1 MNGFDSNEL
10 ILLIPEIF
18 VLATA
23 CLILV
28 IDLFLSEQHRN
39 VTFYLTQLSLFFTF
53 LLTLELPSDTVLYAF
68 NSSFILDTMAIV
80 LKCAVYVVTAGAF
93 CYARPYLKQI
103 DLHKGEFY
111 VLGLFAMLG
120 MMVLISANHL
130 LVLYLG
136 LELMSLSLYT
146 LVALNRDSAQSTEAA
161 MKYFVLGAIASGMLL
176 YGISILYGISGSL
189 DIPLVADSVT
199 HSLFDRIVLLFALS
213 FIVVGVAFKL
223 GAVPFHMWVPDVYQG
238 APTAVTVFV
247 GSAPKIAAFAMAMRL
262 LVGTLG
268 DLHAEWQGMLIVL
281 AVLSLGLG
289 NVVAIAQ
296 SNIKRMLA
304 YSTIGHIGFILMGV
318 LSGTAA
324 GFSAAMF
331 YSIVYALMTLGA
343 FGVVIL
349 MSRAGFEAENL
360 DDYKGLNEKH
370 PWFAFMML
378 VFMFSLAGVPPLVGF
393 HAKLAVLRAVLEVDL
408 VWLAIVAVL
417 FSVVGAF
424 YYLRIIKLMY
434 FDSAESELLIDK
446 PLDMKVALSL
456 NGLLV
461 LGLGIMPGVLMGW
474 CFSAFA

>member
-1 MNGFDSNEL
+1 MTDL
-10 ILLIPEIF
+10 APLMPEIF
-18 VLATA
+18 VLAAA

-28 IDLFLSEQHRN
+28 VDLFLPEKYRD
-39 VTFYLTQLSLFFTF
+39 VTFYLSQLTLLGAL
-53 LLTLELPSDTVLYAF
+53 LLTLDLPQDETGYAF
-68 NSSFILDTMAIV
+68 GSSFILDAMAIV
-80 LKCAVYVVTAGAF
+80 LKCAVYVVIAGVF
-93 CYARPYLKQI
+93 CYARPYLKQL

-111 VLGLFAMLG
+111 VLGLLAMLG

-136 LELMSLSLYT
+136 LELLSLSLYSM
-146 LVALNRDSAQSTEAA
+146 VAFNRDSKQSTEAA

-189 DIPLVADSVT
+189 DIPMVADSIAHT
-199 HSLFDRIVLLFALS
+199 SFDRVLLLFALS

-223 GAVPFHMWVPDVYQG
+223 GAVPFHMWIPDVYQG

-268 DLHAEWQGMLIVL
+268 DLQADWQGMLIVL

-304 YSTIGHIGFILMGV
+304 YSTIGHIGFILLGV
-318 LSGTAA
+318 LSGNAA
-324 GFSAAMF
+324 GYSAAMF
-331 YSIVYALMTLGA
+331 YAIVYALMTLGA

-349 MSRAGFEAENL
+349 LSRTGFEAEQLN
-360 DDYKGLNEKH
+360 DYKGLNEKH

-378 VFMFSLAGVPPLVGF
+378 IFMFSMAGVPPLVGF
-393 HAKLAVLRAVLEVDL
+393 HAKLAVLRAVLQADM

-417 FSVVGAF
+417 FAVIGAF
-424 YYLRIIKLMY
+424 YYLRMIKLMY
-434 FDSAESELLIDK
+434 FDSAESPLVIDK
-446 PLDMKVALSL
+446 SFDVKAVLSV

-461 LGLGIMPGVLMGW
+461 LGLGVMPGVLMGW
-474 CFSAFA
+474 CVGAFI